1 MKKNNP
7 WLEFATE
14 DYETIQSLQNTN
26 LYRSICFHAQQTVE
40 KILKAYLFSIDSHIL
55 RIHDISQL
63 FLETGLDLP
72 NEMTQKDLEFL
83 SSIYIETRYPPD
95 IGLLSTGNPD
105 KIDANRAIKNAEIL
119 FNFILNNL

>member
-7 WLEFATE
+7 WLEFAKE

-26 LYRSICFHAQQTVE
+26 LFRSICFHAQQTVE
-40 KILKAYLFSIDSHIL
+40 KILKAYLSSVDKQIPRS
-55 RIHDISQL
+55 HDISRL

-72 NEMTQKDLEFL
+72 ENVLQKDLEFL

-95 IGLLSTGNPD
+95 IGLLPEGNPQEA
-105 KIDANRAIKNAEIL
+105 DANRAIKNAETLFKYIL
-119 FNFILNNL
+119 DIL